1 MKRKLFVMLLLAVM
15 LFSGC
20 GKSREGI
27 KGAGETA
34 GPEISVPAGEEPQAE
49 TEGETGEEIETEG
62 EAETTKDPEE
72 ETEAEEETASQ
83 EHYKRE
89 SESGKVK
96 FDCRI
101 EVPDAYKN
109 NSAPK
114 LMVTGQSYGEEEK
127 ILSKYAEGKE
137 IEDTYEGETHDGI
150 PAGYQYSFTDG
161 SGVGWGDSFIC
172 WTGNAS
178 YYHQAGVSNS
188 DNWEEY
194 CNDQVSAI
202 SAQEAME
209 GVRQELAEAGFS
221 EFDFQL
227 VAYPVSHKTMQ
238 RLEKAAV
245 ADWNE
250 GIDDYDVSEEE
261 KEEMVMEVKETW
273 TQEDDAY
280 VVYGYQL
287 QDSLPI
293 YHQWMAMF
301 RSIAYDNVTN
311 APVTAI
317 YSGRGVEELM
327 VNPVYYFENTGDTLA
342 LKEFE
347 EIAGVVEEKF
357 ENLLDDKSYVVKRAR
372 LFQMVR
378 LDESQENSVE
388 PVWYFEVAE
397 DETTQKVTLIDAV
410 TGKLIF

>member
-1 MKRKLFVMLLLAVM
+1 
-15 LFSGC
+15 
-20 GKSREGI
+20 
-27 KGAGETA
+27 
-34 GPEISVPAGEEPQAE
+34 
-49 TEGETGEEIETEG
+49 
-62 EAETTKDPEE
+62 
-72 ETEAEEETASQ
+72 
-83 EHYKRE
+83 
-89 SESGKVK
+89 
-96 FDCRI
+96 
-101 EVPDAYKN
+101 
-109 NSAPK
+109 
-114 LMVTGQSYGEEEK
+114 
-127 ILSKYAEGKE
+127 
-137 IEDTYEGETHDGI
+137 
-150 PAGYQYSFTDG
+150 
-161 SGVGWGDSFIC
+161 
-172 WTGNAS
+172 
-178 YYHQAGVSNS
+178 
-188 DNWEEY
+188 
-194 CNDQVSAI
+194 
-202 SAQEAME
+202 
-209 GVRQELAEAGFS
+209 
-221 EFDFQL
+221 
-227 VAYPVSHKTMQ
+227 MQ